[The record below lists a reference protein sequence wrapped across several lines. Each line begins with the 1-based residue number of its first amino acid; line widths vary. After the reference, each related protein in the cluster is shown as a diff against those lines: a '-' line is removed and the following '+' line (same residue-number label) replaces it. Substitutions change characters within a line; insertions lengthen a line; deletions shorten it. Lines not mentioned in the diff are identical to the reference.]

1 MNMKKAKKIL
11 VTGGLG
17 FIGGSLI
24 QRLLKK
30 NDQIILN
37 IDKNSYASDFKRN
50 KDISKGN
57 NKYFLKKI
65 DLKDE
70 ETIKLELKNF
80 DPDYIFHFAAE
91 SHVDRSIESPKPFL
105 ESNIIG
111 TYNLLEAAKEHWY
124 KLPIN
129 RKNSFRFH
137 HISTDEVFGSL
148 GKIGQFKEDSQYK
161 PNSPYSASK
170 AASDHLVRAWH
181 HTFGLPVLIT
191 NCSNNFG
198 PYQFP
203 EKLIPLSILKALNK
217 EPIPIYGDGQN
228 IRDWLYIEDHID
240 ALLLVAEKGKP
251 GESFCIGGNNE
262 RSNIQIVKMIYHILN
277 ELDESYFYD
286 DSKIRFV
293 KDRLGHDK
301 RYAINSDLIKTKL
314 GWVPNFSFEEALGIT
329 VKWYVNN
336 QKWCK
341 YMTSKLKK

>member
-1 MNMKKAKKIL
+1 MKEAKKIL

-17 FIGGSLI
+17 FIGGYLI
-24 QRLLKK
+24 QRLLNK

-37 IDKNSYASDFKRN
+37 IDKNSYASDLKKN
-50 KDISKGN
+50 AIYSKNN
-57 NKYFLKKI
+57 NKYFFTNI
-65 DLKDE
+65 N
-70 ETIKLELKNF
+70 LKNEEAIKSKLADF
-80 DPDYIFHFAAE
+80 DPDFIFHFAAE
-91 SHVDRSIESPKPFL
+91 SHVDKSIESPKPFL

-111 TYNLLEAAKEHWY
+111 TYNLLEAAREHWD

-148 GKIGQFKEDSQYK
+148 NKNGQFKEDSQYK

-170 AASDHLVRAWH
+170 AASDHLVRAWY
-181 HTFGLPVLIT
+181 HTFGLPILIT

-240 ALLLVAEKGKP
+240 ALLLVAEKANP
-251 GESFCIGGNNE
+251 GETFCIGGNNE
-262 RSNIQIVKMIYHILN
+262 RSNIQIVKLIYHFLN
-277 ELDESYFYD
+277 KLDNSYFYD
-286 DSKIRFV
+286 DSKINFI
-293 KDRLGHDK
+293 KDRPGHDK
-301 RYAINSDLIKTKL
+301 RYSINSNLIKTKL
-314 GWVPNFSFEEALGIT
+314 GWIPKFSFEEALELT

-336 QKWCK
+336 QEWSK
-341 YMTSKLKK
+341 YMINK